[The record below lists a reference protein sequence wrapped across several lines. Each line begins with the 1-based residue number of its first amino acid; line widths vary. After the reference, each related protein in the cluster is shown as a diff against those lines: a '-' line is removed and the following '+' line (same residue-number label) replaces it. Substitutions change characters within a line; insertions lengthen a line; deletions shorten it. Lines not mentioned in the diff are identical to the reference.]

1 MWIFS
6 EKGFVSLVQDRDD
19 ASKLQVRARVAD
31 DITDTFPGAELFTA
45 DGADYRYRARIDRR
59 EVADV
64 MHRAVM
70 GVNYDSHFKDVAIE
84 ASNHPGR
91 WRAYYGV
98 WTALAELQDYKPY
111 SSVPRALEPRW
122 DEDVDDDD
130 EAHDSRWW
138 R

>member
-31 DITDTFPGAELFTA
+31 DITDTFPSAELFTA

-70 GVNYDSHFKDVAIE
+70 DIKYDSHFKDVAIE
-84 ASNHPGR
+84 ASTHPGR

-111 SSVPRALEPRW
+111 SSVPRALEPGW
-122 DEDVDDDD
+122 DEDVDDN

>member
-31 DITDTFPGAELFTA
+31 DITDTFPGVELFTA

-70 GVNYDSHFKDVAIE
+70 DIKYDSHFKEVAIE
-84 ASNHPGR
+84 ASTHPGR

-111 SSVPRALEPRW
+111 SRVPRSLEPRW
-122 DEDVDDDD
+122 DEDDWDGGD
-130 EAHDSRWW
+130 E
-138 R
+138 